1 MEKSTVQ
8 KAVLP
13 PDRILDAVC
22 NYFEV
27 KRSEI
32 RGPRRHKAISNPR
45 AICMFLLR
53 KYTDFS
59 YPNIGRFMGGK
70 DHTTVIHAYRK
81 IERQMKDPD
90 HDTMAHV
97 SRLATELGMHI
108 VVGQLT
114 DKPTFTILREVP
126 RA

>member
-1 MEKSTVQ
+1 MEKSMVQ
-8 KAVLP
+8 KVTLP

-27 KRSEI
+27 KRSDI
-32 RGPRRHKAISNPR
+32 RGPRRHKPISYPR

-53 KYTDFS
+53 KYTDLS

-70 DHTTVIHAYRK
+70 DHSTVMVACRK
-81 IERQMKDPD
+81 IERQMKDLD

-97 SRLATELGMHI
+97 SRLAIELGMHI

-114 DKPTFTILREVP
+114 DKPNFTILREVP